1 MIVIMVVMC
10 GVAYV
15 SGVDVVVMAVAMLM
29 LMYCLQLRLA
39 RTHANNGIC
48 YLLVIGVTLAFASDM
63 VGPSPQR
70 GQAT

>member
-48 YLLVIGVTLAFASDM
+48 YLLVIGDPRIRVRHGGTIKKES
-63 VGPSPQR
+63 
-70 GQAT
+70 QAT